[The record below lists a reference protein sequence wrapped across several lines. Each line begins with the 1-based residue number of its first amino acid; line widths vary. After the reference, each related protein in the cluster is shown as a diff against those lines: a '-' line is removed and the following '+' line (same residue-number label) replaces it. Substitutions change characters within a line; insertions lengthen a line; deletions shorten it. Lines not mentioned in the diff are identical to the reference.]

1 LNNSLDKERKTIEL
15 DNEYCEVNVLNL
27 NSINNLKR
35 LKRHES
41 ELYNCPRPSHA
52 KKEYKENFENGS
64 SLIIDEDAIFRYA
77 KERNE
82 KSNLS
87 NNLVSLLPTPTKNH
101 KKLNQNYQNISHNI
115 NINQSYINTDSN
127 CYYNNLEYL
136 NTNSNS
142 NNNNSNINS
151 NIINNNNNCLKI
163 KGISNSPSQEF
174 IHKNLIT
181 DPDLNERNNS
191 PLPEINDK
199 KNKLLNQNKENIIY
213 ENETLPSISSV
224 SKPQIKNSRY

>member
-1 LNNSLDKERKTIEL
+1 M
-15 DNEYCEVNVLNL
+15 
-27 NSINNLKR
+27 
-35 LKRHES
+35 
-41 ELYNCPRPSHA
+41 
-52 KKEYKENFENGS
+52 
-64 SLIIDEDAIFRYA
+64 
-77 KERNE
+77 
-82 KSNLS
+82 
-87 NNLVSLLPTPTKNH
+87 LPTHTKNH

-142 NNNNSNINS
+142 NNNNSNINI

-163 KGISNSPSQEF
+163 KGIRNSPSQEF
-174 IHKNLIT
+174 IHNNLIT

-213 ENETLPSISSV
+213 KNETLPSIASV
-224 SKPQIKNSRY
+224 SKPQIKNYRY